1 MIKITP
7 HPAWVIDLLKS
18 IQPLK
23 ERVVNHRIF
32 QGICQRELTISQFR
46 GALINFYPLIE
57 SFPKF
62 MSLNL
67 TKVPLSGSR
76 WNKKTKYWLIVNINQ
91 ERLHAGWWRDF
102 AFGFGVPK
110 EVLDKEIHPPP
121 AVEALNNYL
130 WRVCTYG
137 SLAEGISAAN
147 FAIEQ
152 PTGEWTK
159 LTADYIKKYQGV
171 AGTRITD
178 KTFEWVRAHANY
190 DDKHPYE
197 ALEIIKAYAKT
208 PEEHDQVKYAISLSL
223 EYYAMALDACYDLP
237 QQAF

>member
-7 HPAWVIDLLKS
+7 HPAWVVDLLES
-18 IQPLK
+18 VRPLK
-23 ERVVNHRIF
+23 ERVVNHKIF
-32 QGICQRELTISQFR
+32 SDICQLKLTIAQFQR
-46 GALINFYPLIE
+46 ALVNFYPLIE

-67 TKVPLSGSR
+67 TKVPLGGTR

-102 AFGFGVPK
+102 AFGFGVAK

-121 AVEALNNYL
+121 AVDALNNYL

-137 SLAEGISAAN
+137 SLAEGIGASN
-147 FAIEQ
+147 FAVEG

-159 LTADYIKKYQGV
+159 ITSDYIRKYQGKE
-171 AGTRITD
+171 GTRITD
-178 KTFEWVRAHANY
+178 KTFEWVTAHANY

-197 ALEIIKAYAKT
+197 ALEILKAYATT
-208 PEEHDQVKYAISLSL
+208 PAEQEKVRYAIERSL
-223 EYYAMALDACYDLP
+223 EYYAMALDACYE
-237 QQAF
+237 